1 MVNTQRESYE
11 QPEEQNPD
19 KDRDKKALEKRVNSV
34 NQQNLDLTPAET
46 QKLERQETSI
56 PELVEERLQLKAQA
70 EDELARLMR
79 VQHDNEPVLT
89 REERLAYEDKLE
101 HTTGPGKTRELLEE
115 IKNIPRNKAKE
126 KEQAKQNEKD
136 EKRLNPEH
144 PDILK
149 HKGNFNKICDDN
161 KDLIGTGEVEGFK
174 AWFAQEIWR
183 NPTGKNAKD
192 MIRRLEGKSVYDT
205 GGLAPRRE
213 EFGKLEKLFQAH
225 KVSGGPLESNY
236 IKKEG
241 LKERATFRKN
251 AEELEGVLEKQKE
264 LGFCSEDMIEK
275 SMKKILLADNP
286 TAQSELL
293 NKAKSI
299 ARQEAEGF
307 THLDKSILVGGKN
320 IRAMSASSKK
330 KYLDYYKNTEF
341 QEREGLVGKWPTLV
355 HNEAK
360 LAYELRDIYGEDTE
374 NLKIA
379 VESFEELD
387 YLEKQAALKDHQ
399 NLVRNNKDK
408 VEKSG
413 HLIRLAASAKLHTAA
428 KNKDISARTE
438 ENYGKLFK
446 DPNNFKNTHTGKPGD
461 LDEMQKAYDILKNPI
476 ADEGH
481 KNLAAY
487 KARRKDFTKD
497 LNELKL
503 ANPDLDE
510 KEIKEWEKKY
520 DEEGWK
526 KRERIHDDL
535 KLELKKAEKLS
546 KENKEKEVLEEKVGL
561 EKKQKD
567 EILKENLTL
576 DEVRTRVFEF
586 FADKQPGEAMKVLV
600 AYNEQDPDNPE
611 ILILMKTALEYMEKF
626 GSGKKVEQTIDRQL
640 DQEMDNLLATDK
652 SLQKQMLEAQIE
664 TKMIEGARQSEHL
677 YDHAVKSRERA
688 QQESLD
694 QVEDDSLEENL
705 IESAYAQM
713 GEDFILDEE
722 GRGEQIK
729 KVEFSKTEYTDTEL
743 QKLRRTTRQEQD
755 RLDHNEGFSEFQLVD
770 KNQKAISAKQAEAT
784 EKETDRKDLET
795 ELAEK
800 AEEKIMAKTSKT
812 ETGGAEVFDL
822 QTAMAAR
829 RRSKEKIDQKRF
841 SKIAA

>member
-1 MVNTQRESYE
+1 MANTLRENYE

-19 KDRDKKALEKRVNSV
+19 KDQGKKALKQRVQSINEK
-34 NQQNLDLTPAET
+34 DLTPLEAE
-46 QKLERQETSI
+46 KLKRKEISI
-56 PELVEERLQLKAQA
+56 DDLVAERLQLKAEA

-79 VQHDNEPVLT
+79 VKHDNENVLT
-89 REERLAYEDKLE
+89 TEERKIYEDKLDDI
-101 HTTGPGKTRELLEE
+101 TGPGKTRELLEE
-115 IKNIPRNKAKE
+115 IKNLPQKKAKE
-126 KEQAKQNEKD
+126 KEQAKQAERD
-136 EKRLNPEH
+136 EKKLNPEH

-149 HKGNFNKICDDN
+149 HKGEFNKICDDN
-161 KDLIGTGEVEGFK
+161 KNLIGTGEVEGFK
-174 AWFAQEIWR
+174 AWFVQEIWR
-183 NPTGKNAKD
+183 NPTMKNAKD

-213 EFGKLEKLFQAH
+213 EFGKLEKIFQAH
-225 KVSGGPLESNY
+225 KVSGGPLESKY
-236 IKKEG
+236 IKREG

-264 LGFCSEDMIEK
+264 LGFCSDDMIEK
-275 SMKKILLADNP
+275 SMNKILLADNP
-286 TAQSELL
+286 TAQNELL

-320 IRAMSASSKK
+320 IRAMSTSSKK
-330 KYLDYYKNTEF
+330 KYLDYYKDTDF
-341 QEREGLVGKWPTLV
+341 QEREGLVGKWTTLV

-360 LAYELRDIYGEDTE
+360 LAYQLRDIYGEDTE

-399 NLVRNNKDK
+399 NLVRNTA
-408 VEKSG
+408 EKAELAKQ
-413 HLIRLAASAKLHTAA
+413 LIITAASAKIHTAA
-428 KNKDISARTE
+428 KDKNISSSTE
-438 ENYGKLFK
+438 ENYEKFFK
-446 DPNNFKNTHTGKPGD
+446 DPNKFKNLHTGKPGD
-461 LDEMQKAYDILKNPI
+461 IDEMKKAYDVLKSPTPDPN
-476 ADEGH
+476 H

-487 KARRKDFTKD
+487 RARRKDFTKD

-510 KEIKEWEKKY
+510 KEIKEWQKKY

-526 KRERIHDDL
+526 KRERIHGDL
-535 KLELKKAEKLS
+535 KLELSKAEKMS
-546 KENKEKEVLEEKVGL
+546 KENKEKQVLEEKVGL
-561 EKKQKD
+561 EKEQKD

-600 AYNEQDPDNPE
+600 AYNDQDPDNPE

-626 GSGKKVEQTIDRQL
+626 GSGKKVEQTIDGQL
-640 DQEMDNLLATDK
+640 NQEMDNLLATDE

-677 YDHAVKSRERA
+677 YDNAVESRERA

-694 QVEDDSLEENL
+694 QVEDDSLEEKL
-705 IESAYAQM
+705 IVSAYAQM

-722 GRGEQIK
+722 GTGEQIK
-729 KVEFSKTEYTDTEL
+729 KVEFSKTEYTDNEL
-743 QKLRRTTRQEQD
+743 QKLKRTTRQEQG

-784 EKETDRKDLET
+784 EKETDRKDLEE
-795 ELAEK
+795 ELAQK
-800 AEEKIMAKTSKT
+800 AEDKIMAKTSKT

-829 RRSKEKIDQKRF
+829 RRAKEKIDHERF